1 LSFNAIRTPKNDI
14 ISSLHCIVLPF
25 SMASSSSYFHLN
37 LTTPLFLSPKLK
49 TLSPTKTSTFT
60 PIRCGPRSKRGPL
73 VRGRILST
81 EAILAIQSLKRADN
95 NKSESSKK
103 LPNLARMI
111 RSDLLSIIREL
122 LRQDLCSL
130 ALQVLSTLRSE
141 YPGQIDLNLYAD
153 VIFALSRNK
162 CFDDIDRLIDDLEEG
177 ESWVKWG
184 SDRGLLRVVRGL
196 VEARRKESTVRICG
210 MLRRSG
216 CGDTWTT
223 DEYVV
228 KVLRRGLKEMGEIE
242 MASEVDR
249 EFGNACRGNL
259 EKFVI

>member
-1 LSFNAIRTPKNDI
+1 
-14 ISSLHCIVLPF
+14 
-25 SMASSSSYFHLN
+25 
-37 LTTPLFLSPKLK
+37 
-49 TLSPTKTSTFT
+49 
-60 PIRCGPRSKRGPL
+60 
-73 VRGRILST
+73 
-81 EAILAIQSLKRADN
+81 
-95 NKSESSKK
+95 
-103 LPNLARMI
+103 
-111 RSDLLSIIREL
+111 
-122 LRQDLCSL
+122 
-130 ALQVLSTLRSE
+130 
-141 YPGQIDLNLYAD
+141 
-153 VIFALSRNK
+153 
-162 CFDDIDRLIDDLEEG
+162 LIGDLEEG

-216 CGDTWTT
+216 CGDTWTC